1 MSELPML
8 FTPVQAAK
16 IMGVSRSH
24 VYVLMN
30 QGRLSSVNI
39 GRCRRITVGQM
50 NDFIASLT
58 AAAQRLDMCGLIPD
72 NKELLTLPKAEFL
85 KLNLIIRGKSLTPM
99 YFGALV

>member
-39 GRCRRITVGQM
+39 GRCRRITVDQM
-50 NDFIASLT
+50 
-58 AAAQRLDMCGLIPD
+58 
-72 NKELLTLPKAEFL
+72 
-85 KLNLIIRGKSLTPM
+85 
-99 YFGALV
+99 

>member
-1 MSELPML
+1 ML

-39 GRCRRITVGQM
+39 GCCRRITVGQM

-58 AAAQRLDMCGLIPD
+58 AAA
-72 NKELLTLPKAEFL
+72 
-85 KLNLIIRGKSLTPM
+85 
-99 YFGALV
+99 

>member
-1 MSELPML
+1 MSDLPML

-58 AAAQRLDMCGLIPD
+58 EAA
-72 NKELLTLPKAEFL
+72 
-85 KLNLIIRGKSLTPM
+85 
-99 YFGALV
+99 

>member
-1 MSELPML
+1 ML

-30 QGRLSSVNI
+30 QGRLASVNI

-50 NDFIASLT
+50 NDFISSLT
-58 AAAQRLDMCGLIPD
+58 EAA
-72 NKELLTLPKAEFL
+72 
-85 KLNLIIRGKSLTPM
+85 
-99 YFGALV
+99 